1 MPVDIN
7 GYALSNDGGLKFG
20 SSTTKI
26 DSSGRMFVQ
35 NLPAFFGSR
44 TGTGIARGYPWP
56 FNSAAVN
63 VNTAYSTSTYVFTC
77 PVAGLYFTSYSVI
90 TQGTNNTTNAAA
102 TSSGYIALVK
112 NGVSQTFS
120 HWNTNDYWDCVN
132 LESILSCAAGD
143 TISYAVHISP
153 APDNGSGA
161 GAYGDNHNMVSI
173 WLIG

>member
-7 GYALSNDGGLKFG
+7 GYSLSNSGGLTFG
-20 SSTTKI
+20 SSTTKV

-44 TGTGIARGYPWP
+44 TGSGAQARAYPFP

-63 VNTAYSTSTYVFTC
+63 VGTAYSTSTFVFTC
-77 PVAGLYFTSYSVI
+77 PVAGLYFTSYSTI
-90 TQGTNNTTNAAA
+90 IGGTNSTA
-102 TSSGYIALVK
+102 TATASGYIGIVK
-112 NGVSQTFS
+112 NGVLQHFS
-120 HWNTNDYWDCVN
+120 HWNTNDVWETHC
-132 LESILSCAAGD
+132 LETILSCAAGD
-143 TISYAVHISP
+143 TISYAVNIAP
-153 APDNGSGA
+153 APVGNTSY